1 MEKSKEQIEL
11 AQSTIALLQDYVEL
25 AKTEKKL
32 KDKSNKETTSLA
44 IQETLDKVIAN
55 VKEL

>member
-11 AQSTIALLQDYVEL
+11 AQNTIALLQDYVEL

-32 KDKSNKETTSLA
+32 KDKSNKETANLA

>member
-32 KDKSNKETTSLA
+32 KDKSNKETTNLA